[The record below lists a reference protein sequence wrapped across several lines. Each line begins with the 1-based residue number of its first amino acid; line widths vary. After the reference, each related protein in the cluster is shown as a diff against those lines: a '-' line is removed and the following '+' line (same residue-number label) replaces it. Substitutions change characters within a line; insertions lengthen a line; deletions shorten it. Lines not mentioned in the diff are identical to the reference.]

1 MNRVILLV
9 LGLLMLTGCTEQ
21 LGATPLEGA
30 PKTPPTYRQASQGL
44 EKLKDSDAV
53 AKEEKRKADE
63 NKLPADSTAFNLR
76 PIVGSSALSKARKEC
91 KRLLGDYNKLATEYN
106 AALRPRT
113 DAPKDDPNLVIVRQW
128 KTPNPL
134 TENLPYTCGEDPR

>member
-30 PKTPPTYRQASQGL
+30 PKTPPTYHQASQGL
-44 EKLKDSDAV
+44 RKLQEGDAV

-76 PIVGSSALSKARKEC
+76 PIGGSSALSKAQKEC
-91 KRLLGDYNKLATEYN
+91 KQLLGDYNKLASEYN
-106 AALRPRT
+106 ATPYPRT
-113 DAPKDDPNLVIVRQW
+113 GAPQDDPKLVIVRQW
-128 KTPNPL
+128 KTPNPQ